1 MEKFGRKVRRHR
13 SLMKINS
20 SRERKGSALK
30 DHLTPAHLKS
40 DAAWR
45 MALDDVPG
53 DGDNPGIRHPDTGQG
68 EVRHVQQ
75 GVPGDHVLPPP
86 AVQVLGKESKNIFDR
101 VYTNIFPIIL
111 FVFCLYF
118 VCILLIICLI

>member
-1 MEKFGRKVRRHR
+1 M
-13 SLMKINS
+13 
-20 SRERKGSALK
+20 K

-101 VYTNIFPIIL
+101 VYTKIFPIMFIFPGSL
-111 FVFCLYF
+111 LKTLLCCLLTQTTKSLTF
-118 VCILLIICLI
+118 DFFILLC